1 LSTGPAITDDFPPV
15 NEPVVF
21 DASALLCRYLPDKR
35 GPLVDQ
41 VLDSSAYP
49 AVTAPARAEVMLGL
63 QLAVDR
69 SRPGRAGQGELWSWL
84 AADWNRFWVLPVSVG
99 GADGV
104 RAAELGA
111 RYGLNLANALHLVAM
126 ERLPRPAWL
135 LTFDDRQVV
144 AAVDLGF
151 GIVETTLSIP
161 GRSTA
166 HGLLVEPTSRP

>member
-1 LSTGPAITDDFPPV
+1 MSERTGPIVPV
-15 NEPVVF
+15 
-21 DASALLCRYLPDKR
+21 ASA
-35 GPLVDQ
+35 
-41 VLDSSAYP
+41 
-49 AVTAPARAEVMLGL
+49 RA
-63 QLAVDR
+63 
-69 SRPGRAGQGELWSWL
+69 
-84 AADWNRFWVLPVSVG
+84 
-99 GADGV
+99 
-104 RAAELGA
+104 
-111 RYGLNLANALHLVAM
+111 